1 MSYIGLQSLNCS
13 QSGSSAHGISQA
25 SILEWVAISLS
36 RGSSWLRNQTHVT
49 CIAAIFFTTGAPGK
63 PRDIFLC
70 LFPSWFWTTYFLR
83 TFSHKIHQLIQTD
96 TWGTAAKFTHW
107 LSDQAPLDSSTT
119 CKFWLTLEQRNDHS
133 RQGCHS
139 TVVQYVH
146 CLTMPGWVG
155 EWRLLIRSST
165 PDYPPSCVR
174 L

>member
-1 MSYIGLQSLNCS
+1 MRTTKNVSLLNDH
-13 QSGSSAHGISQA
+13 GPISSEFCRIFPANLIN
-25 SILEWVAISLS
+25 LEMKDSPEQVIPVLLNLFSPCFS
-36 RGSSWLRNQTHVT
+36 PKT
-49 CIAAIFFTTGAPGK
+49 
-63 PRDIFLC
+63 IFLC

-133 RQGCHS
+133 RRGCHS

>member
-1 MSYIGLQSLNCS
+1 MNCS
-13 QSGSSAHGISQA
+13 QSGSSAHVISQA

-36 RGSSWLRNQTHVT
+36 RGSSWLRNKTHVT
-49 CIAAIFFTTGAPGK
+49 CIAAIFFTTEAPGK

-83 TFSHKIHQLIQTD
+83 TFSHKIHQLIQID
-96 TWGTAAKFTHW
+96 PWGTAAKFTHS

-119 CKFWLTLEQRNDHS
+119 CKFWLTLEERNHHS
-133 RQGCHS
+133 RRGCHS
-139 TVVQYVH
+139 TVVQYVQ

-155 EWRLLIRSST
+155 GWRLLIRSST